1 MILVHRGRVICDAGT
16 SHRGIGHVHPVY
28 AEDDANGRLP
38 RAEGRLQVLAVDP
51 VVLQHMRHCRRVSFE
66 RNADHA
72 FARPGALHAA
82 SCGRASTQQ
91 VPRGSAGR
99 PAAPQ
104 TAQRVR
110 HGGGFCIIGAF
121 SRRRRRLH
129 PRTSRR
135 RNWSK
140 CRVVTDVTRYYRDS
154 VPEAN

>member
-1 MILVHRGRVICDAGT
+1 MMMILLVFLQKQNLASAIYLFGLGT
-16 SHRGIGHVHPVY
+16 RLSGPGLKTLNRLEKAKSSLPVTPPPPSCLSSSST
-28 AEDDANGRLP
+28 AQSR
-38 RAEGRLQVLAVDP
+38 RAISNCE
-51 VVLQHMRHCRRVSFE
+51 
-66 RNADHA
+66 
-72 FARPGALHAA
+72 

-91 VPRGSAGR
+91 VLRGSAGR